1 MFKANKMVGQLNIGK
16 TLIVWRLSSDLI
28 DFRFLS
34 CLFTVL
40 DTKQL

>member
-1 MFKANKMVGQLNIGK
+1 MVGQLNIGK

>member
-1 MFKANKMVGQLNIGK
+1 MAGQLNSGK
-16 TLIVWRLSSDLI
+16 TLIVWRLSSDI
-28 DFRFLS
+28 DLRFLS

>member
-1 MFKANKMVGQLNIGK
+1 MAGQLNIGK
-16 TLIVWRLSSDLI
+16 TLIVWRLLSDLI